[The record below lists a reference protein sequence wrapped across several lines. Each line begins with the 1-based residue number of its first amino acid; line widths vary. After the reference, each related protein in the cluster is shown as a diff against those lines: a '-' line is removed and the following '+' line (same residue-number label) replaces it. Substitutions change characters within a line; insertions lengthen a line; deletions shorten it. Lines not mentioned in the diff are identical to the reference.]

1 MASARRP
8 GTVRA
13 GRAVAAAA
21 LALLLAGAL
30 PSLAAAEDTVAFTI
44 SDARVTESS
53 GLARDEAAQAYWTV
67 NDSGSAGVV
76 YQLGP
81 EGRTRGTLNYRA
93 QPRDVEAVAVQ
104 GNRLYVAD
112 IGDNT
117 GVRDSVSVYY
127 FLNPRANGLTVTYNS
142 FDFRYPD
149 GPHDAETLLVDG
161 AGRLYLVTKG
171 VEGGIYVAPQ
181 SPSRSGVNVLRR
193 VGDAPGLV
201 TDGVFLPGDRQI
213 ALLTYG
219 SVVVLDATS
228 YAQVGSAPIPA
239 QAQAESLAVNLA
251 GDGLLVG
258 SEGRNSKVYA
268 VPVPG
273 AAGNGSP
280 APGTPS
286 AAGSPSAPA
295 TPDAGEDEPDLED
308 LPAGPSRQG
317 TYLALGLAGLVA
329 LVAGVVV
336 AAVRKP

>member
-13 GRAVAAAA
+13 GRAVAPAA

-30 PSLAAAEDTVAFTI
+30 PSLAVAEDTVAFTI

-53 GLARDEAAQAYWTV
+53 GLARDEAAQGYWTV

-93 QPRDVEAVAVQ
+93 QPRDVEAVAVH

-219 SVVVLDATS
+219 SVVVIDATS
-228 YAQVGSAPIPA
+228 YAQVASAPIPA

-286 AAGSPSAPA
+286 AAGSPSASA